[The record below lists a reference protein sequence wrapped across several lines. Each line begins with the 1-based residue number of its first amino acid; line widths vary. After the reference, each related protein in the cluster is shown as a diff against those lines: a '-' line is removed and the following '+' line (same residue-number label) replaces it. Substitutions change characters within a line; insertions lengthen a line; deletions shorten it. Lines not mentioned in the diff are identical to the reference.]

1 MIAVLGPAALV
12 AGCGESHHAIGTR
25 PPEPIT
31 VTALIDGSRV
41 KASPASF
48 GAGPVVVLVSNQ
60 SGRAQ
65 RMTFESAGS
74 GPGIRSS
81 TAVPLDGTAQLQVSP
96 KRGSYQL
103 SVRDQGIHPASIK
116 VGDKRRSAQNTLL
129 RP

>member
-12 AGCGESHHAIGTR
+12 AGCGESHQTVGTR
-25 PPEPIT
+25 PPDPVTI
-31 VTALIDGSRV
+31 TALIDGSRV
-41 KASPASF
+41 KVSPASI
-48 GAGPVVVLVSNQ
+48 GAGPIVVLASNQ

-81 TAVPLDGTAQLQVSP
+81 TAIPLDGTGQIQVDP
-96 KRGSYQL
+96 KTGSYQL
-103 SVRDQGIHPASIK
+103 SVGDRRVRPASLK
-116 VGDKRRSAQNTLL
+116 VGDERKSAQNVLM

>member
-1 MIAVLGPAALV
+1 MAVLGPAALV
-12 AGCGESHHAIGTR
+12 AGCGESHHAVGSR
-25 PPEPIT
+25 PPDPIT
-31 VTALIDGSRV
+31 VTALIDGGHV

-60 SGRAQ
+60 SGRPQ
-65 RMTFESAGS
+65 LMTFESAGS

-81 TAVPLDGTAQLQVSP
+81 TSVPLDGTAQLQVVP

-103 SVRDQGIHPASIK
+103 SVRDRGVRPASLH
-116 VGDKRRSAQNTLL
+116 VGRERRSAQNVLL